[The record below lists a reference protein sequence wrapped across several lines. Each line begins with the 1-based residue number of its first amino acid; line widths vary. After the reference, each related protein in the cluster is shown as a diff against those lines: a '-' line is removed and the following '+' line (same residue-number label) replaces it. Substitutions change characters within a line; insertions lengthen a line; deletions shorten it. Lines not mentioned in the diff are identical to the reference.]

1 LGYPAKG
8 YLDADLKNNKIKA
21 TTNNQSINPIA
32 YGVIVL

>member
-8 YLDADLKNNKIKA
+8 YLDADLKNSKIKA
-21 TTNNQSINPIA
+21 TRNNQSINPIA